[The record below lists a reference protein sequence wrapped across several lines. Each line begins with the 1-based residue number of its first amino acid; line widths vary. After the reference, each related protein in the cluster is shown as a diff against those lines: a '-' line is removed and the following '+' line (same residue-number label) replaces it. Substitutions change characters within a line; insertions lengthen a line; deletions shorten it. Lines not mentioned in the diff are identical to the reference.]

1 MGVKVP
7 LQMFFSFLDN
17 YPVDN
22 PNINTNVTF
31 KIVQRKE
38 TRVVVV
44 MDVSGSMV
52 RVSVRIVLEKPH
64 KRVHINHQ

>member
-52 RVSVRIVLEKPH
+52 GVSIRIVCELK
-64 KRVHINHQ
+64 VFVA